1 MMMRQEAKFPYVEIP
16 EIDCQILE
24 MPYEG
29 KELSMLIF
37 LPQEILDESTGLE
50 RLEKLLTYDKIM
62 EWTSPEKMP
71 LTKVDVRLPRF
82 KMEEKYNLKKVLT
95 RMGMVDAFDD
105 RKCNFSGM
113 SGTQDLFLFEGTH
126 KSVVEMNEEGT
137 EVAAATEASFC
148 YLHTTAKQYFTAHHP
163 FLFFNCHNLN
173 RNILFTGRFC
183 SPW

>member
-1 MMMRQEAKFPYVEIP
+1 MRVFFMCLISQKDKNPVMMMRQEAKFPYVEIP

-105 RKCNFSGM
+105 RKCNFSGKMCESSQFTM
-113 SGTQDLFLFEGTH
+113 S
-126 KSVVEMNEEGT
+126 NECIHRRKF
-137 EVAAATEASFC
+137 VSS
-148 YLHTTAKQYFTAHHP
+148 L
-163 FLFFNCHNLN
+163 
-173 RNILFTGRFC
+173 
-183 SPW
+183 